1 MLCWGDMQ
9 RKVGRNEMRA
19 IIHFILIASLA
30 SISTGMAAI
39 ATDDLA
45 MEDPSNLGVVLELND
60 SNVSDVL
67 SKYPLFIL
75 DCYDPWCEPCKEL
88 NTTLYELSGELKDQ
102 VYFGSIDVI
111 RNEETAK
118 KYNIIAYPTILFF
131 KNGRLIDSQEGYGSK
146 SELLMRLQ
154 MIEPHLNVSNVK
166 LDEMQTMP
174 MSSPYA
180 DTSSG
185 VSEES
190 SSAINATQRDD
201 SVMRSG
207 LSAEM
212 LVFPSSVSSSD
223 VVLDISPDATRYID
237 GAVNINYENFLNGGQ
252 LKPVSEIA
260 RMLAD
265 AGISRSDSIVVTGEC
280 LPCGGGPS
288 PAVFTYW
295 LLKYMGHE
303 KVRVL
308 DGNIENWAAAG
319 LNISDRPA
327 VRSKTN
333 YTPSLR
339 PEIFATY
346 DFVVNGGAQ
355 VVDARPAR
363 DFDIGSIPSAINI
376 PYEDVLENERIKQ
389 EEELQ
394 KAFSDLQKDLPVVV
408 YTNVGVEASLVWFAL
423 TLSGYD
429 ARLYSWRDWLENQ
442 PKFNFELTDTVAEP
456 NPVRSGEAMTIMAS
470 FQKKQPKA
478 VEKSP
483 QNGDIR
489 LTVKGC
495 ATCGFG
501 SPQGFANLDRK
512 NGFVQIGSN
521 GEASRVTSDVA
532 DVSLRCLAV
541 INGPDVSEVGRTNL
555 RQASGDNYVGIWN
568 ANVSPGVYSVDIVA
582 SASGNA
588 EVFTDVLMIEVTS

>member
-1 MLCWGDMQ
+1 
-9 RKVGRNEMRA
+9 MRV
-19 IIHFILIASLA
+19 IIYFVLIALLS
-30 SISTGMAAI
+30 SISTGTAVI

-45 MEDPSNLGVVLELND
+45 MVDPSSLGKVLELND
-60 SNVSDVL
+60 STVSNVL
-67 SKYPLFIL
+67 SKYPLFVL
-75 DCYDPWCEPCKEL
+75 DCYDPWCEPCKDL
-88 NTTLYELSGELKDQ
+88 NSTLYEISGELKDQ
-102 VYFGSIDVI
+102 VSFGSIDVEM
-111 RNEETAK
+111 NEETAK

-131 KNGRLIDSQEGYGSK
+131 KNGTLVDSQEGYGSK

-154 MIEPHLNVSNVK
+154 MIEPDLNISNVK

-174 MSSPYA
+174 VPSPSA
-180 DTSSG
+180 ATSSG
-185 VSEES
+185 VSEKS
-190 SSAINATQRDD
+190 SSTINATQRDP
-201 SVMRSG
+201 SARSG

-212 LVFPSSVSSSD
+212 LVPPSSVSSSD
-223 VVLDISPDATRYID
+223 VVLDISPNANRYID
-237 GAVNINYENFLNGGQ
+237 GAVNINYENFLGEGGQ
-252 LKPVSEIA
+252 FKPVSEIS
-260 RMLAD
+260 RVLAD
-265 AGISRSDSIVVTGEC
+265 AGISRSDSVVVTGEC

-288 PAVFTYW
+288 PAIFTYW
-295 LLKYMGHE
+295 LLKYLGHE

-308 DGNIENWAAAG
+308 DGNIDDWLAAG
-319 LNISDRPA
+319 LNTSDKPSARP
-327 VRSKTN
+327 KTN

-355 VVDARPAR
+355 IVDARPTG
-363 DFDIGSIPSAINI
+363 DFDIGSIPRAINI
-376 PYEDVLENERIKQ
+376 PYEDVLGNERIKQ
-389 EEELQ
+389 EEEL
-394 KAFSDLQKDLPVVV
+394 KKVFTDLRKDLPVVV

-442 PKFNFELTDTVAEP
+442 PKFNFELANIVAEP
-456 NPVRSGEAMTIMAS
+456 NPVRSGEAMIITAS
-470 FQKKQPKA
+470 FREKQTNA
-478 VEKSP
+478 TRNSSV
-483 QNGDIR
+483 GDIK

-521 GEASRVTSDVA
+521 GEASSVASGVA
-532 DVSLRCLAV
+532 DGSLRCSAV
-541 INGPDVSEVGRTNL
+541 INGPDASEVGRTNL

-568 ANVSPGVYSVDIVA
+568 ANVPPGVYKVSIVA

-588 EVFTDVLMIEVTS
+588 EVFTDVLKIEVTG

>member
-1 MLCWGDMQ
+1 
-9 RKVGRNEMRA
+9 MRV
-19 IIHFILIASLA
+19 IIYFVLIALLS
-30 SISTGMAAI
+30 SISTGTAVI

-45 MEDPSNLGVVLELND
+45 MVDPSSLGKVLELND
-60 SNVSDVL
+60 STVSNVL
-67 SKYPLFIL
+67 SKYPLFVL
-75 DCYDPWCEPCKEL
+75 DCYDPWCEPCKDL
-88 NTTLYELSGELKDQ
+88 NSTLYEISGELKDQ
-102 VYFGSIDVI
+102 VSFGSIDVEM
-111 RNEETAK
+111 NEETAK

-131 KNGRLIDSQEGYGSK
+131 KNGTLVDSQEGYGSK

-154 MIEPHLNVSNVK
+154 MIEPDLNISNVK

-174 MSSPYA
+174 VPSPSA
-180 DTSSG
+180 ATSSG
-185 VSEES
+185 VSEKS
-190 SSAINATQRDD
+190 SSTINATQRDP
-201 SVMRSG
+201 SARSG

-212 LVFPSSVSSSD
+212 LVPPSSVSSSD
-223 VVLDISPDATRYID
+223 VVLDISPNANRYID
-237 GAVNINYENFLNGGQ
+237 GAVNINYENFLGEGGQ
-252 LKPVSEIA
+252 FKPVSEIS
-260 RMLAD
+260 RVLAD
-265 AGISRSDSIVVTGEC
+265 AGISRSDSVVVTGEC

-288 PAVFTYW
+288 PAIFTYW
-295 LLKYMGHE
+295 LLKYLGHE

-308 DGNIENWAAAG
+308 DGNIDDWLAAG
-319 LNISDRPA
+319 LNTSDKPSARP
-327 VRSKTN
+327 KTN

-355 VVDARPAR
+355 IVDARPTG
-363 DFDIGSIPSAINI
+363 DFDIGSIPRAINI
-376 PYEDVLENERIKQ
+376 PYEDVLGNERIKQ
-389 EEELQ
+389 EEEL
-394 KAFSDLQKDLPVVV
+394 KKVFTDLRKDLPVVV

-442 PKFNFELTDTVAEP
+442 PKFNFELANIVAEP
-456 NPVRSGEAMTIMAS
+456 NPVRSGEAMIITAS
-470 FQKKQPKA
+470 FREKQTNA
-478 VEKSP
+478 TRNSSV
-483 QNGDIR
+483 GDIK

-521 GEASRVTSDVA
+521 GEASSVASGVA
-532 DVSLRCLAV
+532 DGSLCCSAV
-541 INGPDVSEVGRTNL
+541 INGPDASEVGRTNL

-568 ANVSPGVYSVDIVA
+568 ANVPPGVYKVSIVA

-588 EVFTDVLMIEVTS
+588 EVFTDVLKIEVTG